1 MNSLY
6 AEREIRPGESVSFD
20 LDITHYYGDLPDG
33 EYRVIYNT
41 EAEGYYDFRI
51 GKLPLTLP

>member
-1 MNSLY
+1 MNSFY

-41 EAEGYYDFRI
+41 ETEDIMISGSESF
-51 GKLPLTLP
+51 L